1 MEFLETDSA
10 LKDLWGIKAHSTQ
23 KGVCLM
29 LFRGFKSTSSGKTT
43 VPAFHHL
50 PSDTKLLN
58 SSNIAEFV
66 NTTYPN
72 RLFTLSSPEGSSLED
87 RARKALTPV
96 FRTSSTPREL
106 LLLNPAWTAY
116 F

>member
-10 LKDLWGIKAHSTQ
+10 LKDLWVIKAHSTQ

-29 LFRGFKSTSSGKTT
+29 LCRGFKSTSSGKLT
-43 VPAFHHL
+43 VPAIHHL

-72 RLFTLSSPEGSSLED
+72 RLFTLSLPE
-87 RARKALTPV
+87 A
-96 FRTSSTPREL
+96 
-106 LLLNPAWTAY
+106 N
-116 F
+116 